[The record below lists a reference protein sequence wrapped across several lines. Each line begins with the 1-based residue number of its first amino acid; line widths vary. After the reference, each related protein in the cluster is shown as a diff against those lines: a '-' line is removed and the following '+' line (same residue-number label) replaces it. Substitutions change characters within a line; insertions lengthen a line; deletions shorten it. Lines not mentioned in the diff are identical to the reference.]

1 MSKKRKATLTTQSAH
16 WFITIRKNKALPINI
31 LKQWCETY
39 AQQEMYAFIEHKG
52 DIAVDTGEVEGVH
65 YHIVINM
72 VSRHQKLAILR
83 DIVRTFELDNPFGIE
98 VDTYDTFEGCLQYL
112 THQNEPQKTQH
123 NRDEI
128 ITNIDKDTF
137 ASILDT
143 PIASNLTATSL
154 IGYIQQCK
162 TPVELVGLLGLGTF
176 DHYLKTIRV
185 LWKFI
190 KGSNIEDIN

>member
-16 WFITIRKNKALPINI
+16 WFITIRKNRDLAINI
-31 LKQWCETY
+31 LKMWCERYSGT
-39 AQQEMYAFIEHKG
+39 EMYAFIEHKG
-52 DIAVDTGEVEGVH
+52 DISVDTGEVEGVH

-72 VSRHQKLAILR
+72 ESRHQKLAILN
-83 DIVRTFELDNPFGIE
+83 DLQRTFDLDNVFGIE

-123 NRDEI
+123 KRQEI

-137 ASILDT
+137 NSILDT

-154 IGYIQQCK
+154 IGYIKQCDNA
-162 TPVELVGLLGLGTF
+162 VELMNLLGLGTF
-176 DHYLKTIRV
+176 DHYLKTIKV
-185 LWKFI
+185 IWKI
-190 KGSNIEDIN
+190 VKGNNLEGL